1 MEKQLQQN
9 NNERAVFPKRSSDSY
24 FYKTLEIGDHTVTA
38 EKTGKDLYFENIDT
52 VIIAV
57 GVKTDRTLLDSMEH
71 VSCKVLKVGD
81 ANGVKNGYL
90 GIREGYEA
98 GLNA

>member
-1 MEKQLQQN
+1 MLDHN
-9 NNERAVFPKRSSDSY
+9 NSY
-24 FYKTLEIGDHTVTA
+24 FYKTFGNRRSY
-38 EKTGKDLYFENIDT
+38 GNRRKDGERFVLENIDT

>member
-1 MEKQLQQN
+1 M
-9 NNERAVFPKRSSDSY
+9 
-24 FYKTLEIGDHTVTA
+24 
-38 EKTGKDLYFENIDT
+38 
-52 VIIAV
+52 
-57 GVKTDRTLLDSMEH
+57 KTDRTLLDSMEH

-90 GIREGYEA
+90 EIREGYEA

>member
-1 MEKQLQQN
+1 MAE
-9 NNERAVFPKRSSDSY
+9 AV
-24 FYKTLEIGDHTVTA
+24 
-38 EKTGKDLYFENIDT
+38 KDYQKL
-52 VIIAV
+52 
-57 GVKTDRTLLDSMEH
+57 G
-71 VSCKVLKVGD
+71 KVLKVGD